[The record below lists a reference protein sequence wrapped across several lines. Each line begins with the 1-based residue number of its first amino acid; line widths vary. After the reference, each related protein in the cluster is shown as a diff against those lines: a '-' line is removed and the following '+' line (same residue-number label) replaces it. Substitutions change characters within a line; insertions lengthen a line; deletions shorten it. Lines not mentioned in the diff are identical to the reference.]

1 MEHYQSYLRQI
12 GEESIHLS
20 KEDELMYIK
29 EYQMYKSKEA
39 LDKVVRNN
47 LKFVIHIGSKY
58 IKSSKDSMDIIS
70 AGNEGLI
77 ASVGKFNADLGLDF
91 RTFAGKYIQTYI
103 LKHIDKENYTL
114 TAQEKQMR
122 RSLGPILYAH
132 DPSGEFN
139 FSDYEISVIVSE
151 AIDKGLVSGFT
162 QRLTTENVK
171 IMLNK
176 CKPLSIHAQY
186 GEEGGMLSD
195 AIEDE
200 YTSNMLDVLERNTV
214 VEAIISNTNLS
225 EAERKV
231 IIGKYYNNDTLQKI
245 GDALGIS
252 KQRVDAIHQTAL
264 RKMRRSALLIGA
276 RDVCLI

>member
-20 KEDELMYIK
+20 KEDELICIK
-29 EYQMYKSKEA
+29 EYQENRSREA

-58 IKSSKDSMDIIS
+58 IKSNKDSMEIIS

-77 ASVGKFNADLGLDF
+77 ASVGRFNADLGLDF
-91 RTFAGKYIQTYI
+91 RTFAGKYIQSYI
-103 LKHIDKENYTL
+103 LKHLDKENYNL

-122 RSLGPILYAH
+122 RSLSSILYAH

-139 FSDYEISVIVSE
+139 FSDYEISIIISE
-151 AIDKGLVSGFT
+151 AIDKGLDSGFNH
-162 QRLTTENVK
+162 RLTTENVK

-176 CKPLSIHAQY
+176 CKPVSIYAQY
-186 GEEGGMLSD
+186 GEDGSMLAD
-195 AIEDE
+195 IIEDE
-200 YTSNMLDVLERNTV
+200 YTSNMLDVLEMNTV
-214 VEAIISNTNLS
+214 IEQIICNTNLN
-225 EAERKV
+225 ETERKV

-264 RKMRRSALLIGA
+264 RKMRMSAGLIGA
-276 RDVCLI
+276 REVCLT